1 MKRKNSKTKNLI
13 SCLLI
18 AVCLALPYSLASPAA
33 AAENVRLSMG
43 AAATGTYIYMFCALV
58 SEIWKNKIPNLDVT
72 VMATSGS
79 TANYLPIERRE
90 MDLGGASQ
98 AGDYY
103 AMNGMYFT
111 KEKLTGFSVLFPA
124 AIAFTHTLIYADSP
138 IKIWKDLDGKR
149 VGISTRAAP
158 TSIIA
163 EETFKALEIK
173 PKVVFATPNET
184 IDMFKDR
191 RIDAITYN
199 AGAPWSGIMDAATN
213 AQVKLVSLTPEEQIK
228 IQKAMPYHIPGVL
241 PAKTYA
247 FQTEDVRLNTVYQH
261 VIARGDMPADLV
273 YKMTKVVWENWDQV
287 VKSAPAAKWVSPKD
301 ILNFVTP
308 VHPGAAKYYR
318 EIGIQIPDGQIWKKK

>member
-1 MKRKNSKTKNLI
+1 MKRKRSKTRNLI

-18 AVCLALPYSLASPAA
+18 AVCLAFTLSPASPAV

-43 AAATGTYIYMFCALV
+43 GAATGTYIYMFCALV
-58 SEIWKNKIPNLDVT
+58 SEIWKNKIPGLDVT

-79 TANYLPIERRE
+79 TANYLPMERGE

-103 AMNGMYFT
+103 AMNGMYFS

-124 AIAFTHTLIYADSP
+124 AIAFTHTLTYADSP
-138 IKIWKDLDGKR
+138 MKSWKDLDGKR

-163 EETFKALEIK
+163 EETFKALGIK

-184 IDMFKDR
+184 IEMFKDR

-199 AGAPWSGIMDAATN
+199 AGAPWSGIMDAATS
-213 AQVKLVSLTPEEQIK
+213 QKVKFVPLTVDEQK
-228 IQKAMPYHIPGVL
+228 QIQKAMPYHIPGIL
-241 PAKTYA
+241 PAKTYS
-247 FQTEDVRLNTVYQH
+247 FQTEDVRFNTVYQH
-261 VIARGDMPADLV
+261 VIARGTLPADLV
-273 YKMTKVVWENWDQV
+273 YKMTKVVWENWAEV
-287 VKSAPAAKWVSPKD
+287 VKGAPAAKWVSPKD

-318 EIGIQIPDGQIWKKK
+318 EVGIQVPDSKIWKKK